1 MTQPAG
7 AGDRPVPL
15 WNIANILTMV
25 RIVLVPVFV
34 LLFLQGTTTTRLV
47 ATGVFA
53 VAALTDKLDGT
64 IARRRGL
71 VTDFGKLA
79 DPIAD
84 KALVIS
90 ALLLLSIDGL
100 LPWWATVVIIVRELG
115 ITALREVMKRRGAIM
130 AASSGGKTK
139 TVLQITFLLMLLVP
153 WADLV
158 PGAVADAIAIVAFGI
173 MLAAVAATVIT
184 GVDYVV
190 KAVQISAR
198 ARHDSTSRPA
208 VGDEES

>member
-173 MLAAVAATVIT
+173 MLAAVAVTVIT

-208 VGDEES
+208 AGDEES